1 MVAKENL
8 KHQNSDIIS
17 LPMKKLIYGLYDLAN
32 SSYSAIIITFVI
44 STYFARQVVG
54 DIQLGAAYWQWTAGV
69 CGLLIAASGP
79 LLGSMADR
87 RKGGLIY
94 FLRLFTFLCLAI
106 TCLFWF
112 ALPSI
117 DYVFFTLIIFLLSNY
132 CYEIAQVFYNSLLKQ
147 SAPSKELG
155 KTSGL
160 GFGLGY
166 LGTVPILLIVL
177 YFFILPEKSL
187 FNLDKNNFEHVRF
200 TSFVVVIWFFIFS
213 IPMLF
218 KFSDQNQIAQQNN
231 SINIFKELFQMI
243 WQKKFTMIGKFLFAR
258 MLYADALIVLISGG
272 GVFAS
277 GVFGYNF
284 QEIIQM
290 AIAANIVAFI
300 GVIIGG
306 YLNDKFSSK
315 KIILVC
321 ITALILC
328 VVFISMIAQTKMQFF
343 FGVMVVSIFLGTI
356 QSASRVMMTLLLD
369 SDNVGKGFGLFAFSG
384 RITSFLGPL
393 LVGTMTF
400 LFSQRVGLLSCII
413 LFILGFIFMMKVKEN
428 E

>member
-8 KHQNSDIIS
+8 KHQNSDDIS

-54 DIQLGAAYWQWTAGV
+54 NIQLGAAYWQWTAGV

-87 RKGGLIY
+87 RKGGLVY

-112 ALPSI
+112 ALPSV
-117 DYVFFTLIIFLLSNY
+117 DYIFFTLIVFLLSNY

-213 IPMLF
+213 IPMLL
-218 KFSDQNQIAQQNN
+218 KFSDQNQTSQQNN

-243 WQKKFTMIGKFLFAR
+243 WQKKIRKLKKF
-258 MLYADALIVLISGG
+258 
-272 GVFAS
+272 
-277 GVFGYNF
+277 
-284 QEIIQM
+284 
-290 AIAANIVAFI
+290 
-300 GVIIGG
+300 
-306 YLNDKFSSK
+306 
-315 KIILVC
+315 
-321 ITALILC
+321 
-328 VVFISMIAQTKMQFF
+328 
-343 FGVMVVSIFLGTI
+343 
-356 QSASRVMMTLLLD
+356 
-369 SDNVGKGFGLFAFSG
+369 
-384 RITSFLGPL
+384 
-393 LVGTMTF
+393 
-400 LFSQRVGLLSCII
+400 
-413 LFILGFIFMMKVKEN
+413 
-428 E
+428 

>member
-1 MVAKENL
+1 MV
-8 KHQNSDIIS
+8 IIYD
-17 LPMKKLIYGLYDLAN
+17 MRKFIYALYDLAN
-32 SSYSAIIITFVI
+32 SSYSAIVITFII
-44 STYFARQVVG
+44 STYFARQIVG
-54 DIQLGAAYWQWTAGV
+54 DVQLGAAYWQWTAGL
-69 CGLLIAASGP
+69 CGLLIAISGP
-79 LLGSMADR
+79 LLGDIADR
-87 RKGGLIY
+87 KKNGLVY

-112 ALPSI
+112 ALPSV
-117 DYVFFTLIIFLLSNY
+117 DYIFFTLIVFLLSNY

-218 KFSDQNQIAQQNN
+218 KFSDQNQTSQQNN

>member
-1 MVAKENL
+1 
-8 KHQNSDIIS
+8 
-17 LPMKKLIYGLYDLAN
+17 MKKLIYGLYDLAN

-54 DIQLGAAYWQWTAGV
+54 DTQLGAAYWQWTAGV

-112 ALPSI
+112 ALPSV
-117 DYVFFTLIIFLLSNY
+117 DYIFFTLIVFLLSNY

-147 SAPSKELG
+147 SAPSKDLG

-218 KFSDQNQIAQQNN
+218 KFSDQNQTSQQNN

-393 LVGTMTF
+393 LIGTMTF

>member
-1 MVAKENL
+1 
-8 KHQNSDIIS
+8 
-17 LPMKKLIYGLYDLAN
+17 MKKIIYGLYDLAN

-54 DIQLGAAYWQWTAGV
+54 DVQLGAAYWQWTAGV
-69 CGLLIAASGP
+69 CGLLIAVSGP
-79 LLGSMADR
+79 VLGSIADR

-112 ALPSI
+112 ALPSV
-117 DYVFFTLIIFLLSNY
+117 DYIFFTLIVFLLSNY

-147 SAPSKELG
+147 SAPSKDLG
-155 KTSGL
+155 KASGL

-200 TSFVVVIWFFIFS
+200 TSFIVVVWFLIFS

-218 KFSDQNQIAQQNN
+218 KFSDQNQNAQQNN

-243 WQKKFTMIGKFLFAR
+243 FQKKFTMVGKFLFAR

-343 FGVMVVSIFLGTI
+343 FGVMFVSIFLGTI

-393 LVGTMTF
+393 LVGTATF

-413 LFILGFIFMMKVKEN
+413 LFILGFIFMMKVKEI

>member
-1 MVAKENL
+1 
-8 KHQNSDIIS
+8 
-17 LPMKKLIYGLYDLAN
+17 MKKIIYGLYDLAN

-69 CGLLIAASGP
+69 CGLIIAVSGP

-87 RKGGLIY
+87 RKGGLVY
-94 FLRLFTFLCLAI
+94 FLRLFTLLCLAI

-112 ALPSI
+112 ALPSV
-117 DYVFFTLIIFLLSNY
+117 DYIFFTLIVFLLSNY

-147 SAPSKELG
+147 SAPSKDLG

-218 KFSDQNQIAQQNN
+218 KFSDQNQTSQQNN

-284 QEIIQM
+284 QEIIRM

-356 QSASRVMMTLLLD
+356 QSASRVLMTLLLD

-413 LFILGFIFMMKVKEN
+413 LFILGFILMMKVN
-428 E
+428 EDG

>member
-1 MVAKENL
+1 
-8 KHQNSDIIS
+8 
-17 LPMKKLIYGLYDLAN
+17 MKKLIYGLYDLAN

-54 DIQLGAAYWQWTAGV
+54 DTQLGAAYWQWTAGV

-147 SAPSKELG
+147 SAPSKDFG
-155 KTSGL
+155 KTSGF

-218 KFSDQNQIAQQNN
+218 KFSDQNQTSQQNN

>member
-1 MVAKENL
+1 MV
-8 KHQNSDIIS
+8 I
-17 LPMKKLIYGLYDLAN
+17 IYGMRKFIYALYDLAN
-32 SSYSAIIITFVI
+32 SSYSAIVITFII
-44 STYFARQVVG
+44 STYFARQIVG
-54 DIQLGAAYWQWTAGV
+54 DVQLGAAYWQWTAGL
-69 CGLLIAASGP
+69 CGLLIAISGP
-79 LLGSMADR
+79 LLGDIADR
-87 RKGGLIY
+87 KKNGLVY

-112 ALPSI
+112 ALPSV
-117 DYVFFTLIIFLLSNY
+117 DYIFFTLIVFLLSNY

-218 KFSDQNQIAQQNN
+218 KFSDQNQTSQQNN

-428 E
+428 D

>member
-8 KHQNSDIIS
+8 KHQNSDNIS

-147 SAPSKELG
+147 SVPSKELG

>member
-1 MVAKENL
+1 
-8 KHQNSDIIS
+8 
-17 LPMKKLIYGLYDLAN
+17 MKKIIYGLYDLAN

-69 CGLLIAASGP
+69 CGFIIAVSGP
-79 LLGSMADR
+79 LLGNMADR
-87 RKGGLIY
+87 RKGGLVY

-112 ALPSI
+112 ALPSV
-117 DYVFFTLIIFLLSNY
+117 DYIFFTLIVFLLSNY

-147 SAPSKELG
+147 SAPSKDLG

-187 FNLDKNNFEHVRF
+187 FNLDKNDFEHVRF

-218 KFSDQNQIAQQNN
+218 KFSDQNQNAQQKYSVNM
-231 SINIFKELFQMI
+231 FKELFQMI
-243 WQKKFTMIGKFLFAR
+243 WQKKFTMVGKFLFAR

-290 AIAANIVAFI
+290 AIAANIVAFLS
-300 GVIIGG
+300 VIIGG

-315 KIILVC
+315 KIILAC
-321 ITALILC
+321 ISALILC

-343 FGVMVVSIFLGTI
+343 FGVMVVSIFLGPI

-369 SDNVGKGFGLFAFSG
+369 SGNVGKGFGLFAFSG

-413 LFILGFIFMMKVKEN
+413 LFFLGFIFMMKVKEDG
-428 E
+428 